1 VRHRIGSP
9 ALLGGIDRAV
19 FAPGSAHRVACLR
32 IALVL
37 IIGLRLITHQWWSMS
52 GRPAELFRPVSV
64 VSLLETVPSAS
75 ALLLIEVIGLSAVVL
90 CVLGKWTRPTFFTA
104 WACLFLLAALHSSAG
119 KIMHNE
125 VLLLLASVP
134 VLFAPGWARAW
145 DRRHSIAAGWPPR
158 LSLIV
163 MATVYFMTG
172 LRKLMV
178 SGPEWVA
185 SDNLSWVLY
194 AGAQSD
200 QSLSPA
206 LAVAIAGTWL
216 PPLVAGATLFLELG
230 APLLLWGRRT
240 RYLFAAGIVGMHAG
254 IGLLLGLDY
263 SAWALTVIA
272 LVFPWDR
279 LRRVTPEERAT
290 TRLLPLRWAGSS
302 SSAAR

>member
-1 VRHRIGSP
+1 V
-9 ALLGGIDRAV
+9 
-19 FAPGSAHRVACLR
+19 R

-37 IIGLRLITHQWWSMS
+37 VIGLRLITHQWWSMS
-52 GRPAELFRPVSV
+52 GRPAELFRPVPV
-64 VSLLETVPSAS
+64 VAWLDTVPSAWV
-75 ALLLIEVIGLSAVVL
+75 LVLIEVVGLSAVVL
-90 CVLGKWTRPTFFTA
+90 CVLGKWTRPSFFTA
-104 WACLFLLAALHSSAG
+104 WTCLLLLGALHSSAG

-134 VLFAPGWARAW
+134 VLFAPGWARLW
-145 DRRHSIAAGWPPR
+145 DRRESLAAGWPPR
-158 LSLIV
+158 LAITV
-163 MATVYFMTG
+163 MAAVYFMAG
-172 LRKLMV
+172 LRKVMV
-178 SGPEWVA
+178 SGPDWVF

-200 QSLSPA
+200 NSLAPA

-216 PPLVAGATLFLELG
+216 PPVVAGATLLLELG

-263 SAWALTVIA
+263 SAWALTVIV

-279 LRRVTPEERAT
+279 LRQVTSEERAT
-290 TRLLPLRWAGSS
+290 TRLLPVRWA
-302 SSAAR
+302 R

>member
-1 VRHRIGSP
+1 MSQRVAG
-9 ALLGGIDRAV
+9 LGRLAWFDRAL
-19 FAPGSAHRVACLR
+19 FAPGSAHRVACVR

-52 GRPAELFRPVSV
+52 GRPAELFRPVPV
-64 VSLLETVPSAS
+64 VAWLDTVPSAWV
-75 ALLLIEVIGLSAVVL
+75 LTLIEVVGLSAVVL
-90 CVLGKWTRPTFFTA
+90 CVLGRWTRPSFGTA
-104 WACLFLLAALHSSAG
+104 WACLLLLGAFHSSAG

-134 VLFAPGWARAW
+134 VLFAPRWARAW
-145 DRRHSIAAGWPPR
+145 DRRESIAAGWPPR
-158 LSLIV
+158 LAIIV
-163 MATVYFMTG
+163 MAAVYFMAG
-172 LRKLMV
+172 LRKVMV
-178 SGPEWVA
+178 SGPDWVL

-200 QSLSPA
+200 NSLAPA

-216 PPLVAGATLFLELG
+216 PPVVAGATLVLELG

-279 LRRVTPEERAT
+279 LRQVTSEERAT
-290 TRLLPLRWAGSS
+290 TRLLPVRWA
-302 SSAAR
+302 R